1 MGDIKR
7 LRRKRDNTPPGC
19 PLRAEVHK
27 HQCSSFIAQTK
38 AMQSLLNLL
47 KELVLGYSKEDQ
59 QKKNHE
65 VEYLGFH
72 I

>member
-1 MGDIKR
+1 M
-7 LRRKRDNTPPGC
+7 P
-19 PLRAEVHK
+19 
-27 HQCSSFIAQTK
+27 
-38 AMQSLLNLL
+38 SLPNLL

-59 QKKNHE
+59 QKKNHK